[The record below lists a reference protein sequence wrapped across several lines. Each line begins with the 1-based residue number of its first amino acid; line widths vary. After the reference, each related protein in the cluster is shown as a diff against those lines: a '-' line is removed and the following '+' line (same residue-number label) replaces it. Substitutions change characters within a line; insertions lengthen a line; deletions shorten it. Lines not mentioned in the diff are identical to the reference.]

1 MNIEAFSDELV
12 KGLLSVLQSRIISII
27 VYGSVARGTNRPDSD
42 VDVAIIVN
50 GELGLD
56 IQDQLSEIIV
66 DLNLQ
71 FDTVFSVIDIDKK
84 TFEKLS
90 NVSPFYKN
98 VLNEGVVIWKAA

>member
-84 TFEKLS
+84 TFDKLS

-98 VLNEGVVIWKAA
+98 VINEGVVIWKAA